1 MLVITITQII
11 IEQVFIKIKE
21 QTINKKEQD
30 NLNQALKFS

>member
-21 QTINKKEQD
+21 QTIIKKEQD